1 MTTHSGALVTENKR
15 KLRKAEFVQL
25 TSSLCR
31 QPVHRI
37 IPLSLWPHLSTQGES
52 GGSVQGNA
60 IGIDIHDADLDR
72 GMVFRSDQS
81 V

>member
-1 MTTHSGALVTENKR
+1 MTTHSGALVREIKR
-15 KLRKAEFVQL
+15 NFQKQFVQL

-37 IPLSLWPHLSTQGES
+37 ISLSLWSHLSTQGE
-52 GGSVQGNA
+52 GGGGVQGDA

-72 GMVFRSDQS
+72 GMVFRGNQS